1 MPLFDSIVHAFSTA
15 GTGGYAIKNSSIA
28 FYNSYYIDM
37 VVTVFML
44 LFGINFNLFYM
55 KNMKVKYLLALLLI
69 VCSVATGYAQQITVK
84 GQVWDEVLN
93 EPLIGVNVSVKGTT
107 NGVITDVDGNFTIKV
122 QKNQV

>member
-1 MPLFDSIVHAFSTA
+1 
-15 GTGGYAIKNSSIA
+15 
-28 FYNSYYIDM
+28 
-37 VVTVFML
+37 
-44 LFGINFNLFYM
+44 M

-107 NGVITDVDGNFTIKV
+107 NGV
-122 QKNQV
+122 

>member
-1 MPLFDSIVHAFSTA
+1 
-15 GTGGYAIKNSSIA
+15 
-28 FYNSYYIDM
+28 
-37 VVTVFML
+37 
-44 LFGINFNLFYM
+44 M

-122 QKNQV
+122 QKNQVLIFSFIGYKDVEIVVKPNLKDRKSVV

>member
-1 MPLFDSIVHAFSTA
+1 
-15 GTGGYAIKNSSIA
+15 
-28 FYNSYYIDM
+28 
-37 VVTVFML
+37 
-44 LFGINFNLFYM
+44 M

-107 NGVITDVDGNFTIKV
+107 NGVITDLDGNFTIKV
-122 QKNQV
+122 QKNQVLIFSFIGYKDVEIVVKPAANRGSGCSRLWTAEESFQCGGYRDD